1 MSRIL
6 QLSKYNTFRA
16 LKLATDAGIVA
27 IVLLASIN
35 DSSVLISV
43 TAVGNAVILLN
54 ERSSSL
60 RFFKFDI
67 DAGTLAIKLLDIVMD
82 SNAGQLK
89 SGEMSLNRLL
99 ASEMRFSFLRFD
111 ISAGILPIAF
121 WSANI

>member
-67 DAGTLAIKLLDIVMD
+67 DAGTLAIKLLDILMD

-99 ASEMRFSFLRFD
+99 AREMRFSFLR
-111 ISAGILPIAF
+111 L
-121 WSANI
+121 